1 MAGIAEQESYYG
13 NIEPIL
19 LSNWKEQI
27 RSGNRL
33 LEVVDSCKLIEVDTP
48 KLNSMLREMTEF
60 DIAQLK
66 NLRMNLKDKL
76 NRAKVSDPKLH
87 QEIENL
93 KQQKES
99 LLSEKIFLQNQIQ
112 SLYKLCLDLLP

>member
-76 NRAKVSDPKLH
+76 NRAKVSYPKLH